1 MQDYCQTN
9 FLQPTGFKVVVSK
22 NRLPYLSFMSQSV
35 THPSMELEATEI
47 GRPRIGSVP
56 FIGDAIQFGS
66 VTLDVI
72 LDEQMNVYGEIYN
85 WMEQIVETK
94 HNLNSGVLYKK
105 DDKTLSD
112 YCDIR
117 IQILTSSN
125 NTNREFQYVNAF
137 PISLGDVQLAA
148 TNEDTYITAPMTFRF
163 DYFEFL

>member
-1 MQDYCQTN
+1 
-9 FLQPTGFKVVVSK
+9 
-22 NRLPYLSFMSQSV
+22 
-35 THPSMELEATEI
+35 
-47 GRPRIGSVP
+47 VP

-105 DDKTLSD
+105 NDTSLSD

-117 IQILTSSN
+117 VQILTSSN
-125 NTNREFQYVNAF
+125 NSNRQFQYVNAF
-137 PISLGDVQLAA
+137 PISLGDVQLAS